1 MVILSSPSKEN
12 LIKSLNEL
20 FYSTTYNINDK
31 DQVIWKDGE
40 IKADLRYKAKK
51 GRHQILRAENTK
63 PTTYEKNNLPIEIRR
78 KYCEIIEKYQAI
90 MHYENGI
97 ITKEELIKN
106 LSL

>member
-1 MVILSSPSKEN
+1 MILLSSLTKES
-12 LIKSLNEL
+12 LIKSLNDL

-31 DQVIWKDGE
+31 DEVIWKDGE
-40 IKADLRYKAKK
+40 IKADLSYKVKK
-51 GRHQILRAENTK
+51 GRHQILRVENNK
-63 PTTYEKNNLPIEIRR
+63 PTTYEKNNLPIEVRR
-78 KYCEIIEKYQAI
+78 KYCEIIEKYQII